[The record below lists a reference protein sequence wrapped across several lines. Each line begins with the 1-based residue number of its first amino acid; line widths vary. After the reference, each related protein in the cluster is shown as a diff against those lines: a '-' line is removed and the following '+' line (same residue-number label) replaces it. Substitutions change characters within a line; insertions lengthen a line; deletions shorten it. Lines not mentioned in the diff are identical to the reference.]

1 MRLWQKHLSTRDR
14 KISVDV
20 EKEPRRISCDA
31 HNSGLCFVH
40 MRQSNC
46 ILTACVFC
54 AYRNSQIPEP
64 ITTRIVYIS
73 TIITSCPTVVLQYA
87 RGKRS
92 DAITVSS
99 IFSFR
104 EILSPKNVLFNR
116 GLNNS
121 IVKLGFL
128 WKKSAKS
135 AKRGHWPWKPW
146 LHIAQTIDAYG
157 LTTHRVVS
165 GFAIIEHRLV
175 MFWVWKQAFYTVAIW
190 SGVERTEHPSFH
202 SNRLRTAILIIRIE
216 WNCCCVE
223 NSSSVRVDITY
234 VRCIDHELE
243 CRLAHIACNFN
254 LHRDGCSTKRLK
266 KKRRLVAC
274 FGTNARASV
283 TPTAEQRRVC
293 SVQARLAMRRVADD
307 NVASVIRWWV
317 GDQHR
322 PLLFFSFSFCF
333 CFLSFVLQTHIVRIN
348 QANYQW
354 GSLIHIHTCRCR

>member
-1 MRLWQKHLSTRDR
+1 
-14 KISVDV
+14 
-20 EKEPRRISCDA
+20 
-31 HNSGLCFVH
+31 

-135 AKRGHWPWKPW
+135 AKRGHWPRKPW
-146 LHIAQTIDAYG
+146 LHITQTIDAYG

-190 SGVERTEHPSFH
+190 SGVERTEHLSFH

-266 KKRRLVAC
+266 KNAGLLLVSGQTHALALPQPLSNDACAQCRRGSLCVVLPMTTSHQS
-274 FGTNARASV
+274 FVGESV
-283 TPTAEQRRVC
+283 ISTDLC
-293 SVQARLAMRRVADD
+293 SSSRSVFICVFVVRVA
-307 NVASVIRWWV
+307 NAYRTQQSREL
-317 GDQHR
+317 
-322 PLLFFSFSFCF
+322 P
-333 CFLSFVLQTHIVRIN
+333 VRI
-348 QANYQW
+348 
-354 GSLIHIHTCRCR
+354 SHTHTHVPLQIINNKYNGEFER